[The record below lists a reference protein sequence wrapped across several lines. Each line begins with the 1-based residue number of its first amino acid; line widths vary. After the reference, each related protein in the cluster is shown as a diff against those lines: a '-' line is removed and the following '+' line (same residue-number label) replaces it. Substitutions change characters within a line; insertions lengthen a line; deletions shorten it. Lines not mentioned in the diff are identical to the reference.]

1 MVTACPN
8 TTCNGT
14 EGRTGHV
21 QKSKQTMLVVA
32 LVVPLVAM
40 VTCLVALVGV
50 WYLKRR

>member
-8 TTCNGT
+8 TTCNET

-21 QKSKQTMLVVA
+21 QKNKQTMFVVA
-32 LVVPLVAM
+32 LVVSLVAM
-40 VTCLVALVGV
+40 VTCLVAVVVV